1 MQNINLITIC
11 LFSILTFSCN
21 SSKKENKNNANLASQ
36 SIRPEL
42 QTILDSVNLDGV
54 ILIYDKKANIYYSN
68 DFSKSREGYLPA
80 STFKIPN
87 SIIGL
92 ELKILENDQT
102 VFKWDGTDRFL
113 PVWEQDLTLKEAFQ
127 TSCVPCYQELAR
139 EIGIKRMKEYIEKL
153 KFGEM
158 YMTEKSIDNFWLIGS
173 SKINTFQQIDFLK
186 RLNEE
191 QLPISKSTCKTVK
204 SIMEIESKEDYSL
217 SGKTGLSVVS
227 GKKDIGWF
235 VGYVKKKGNVYYF
248 ATKISPKTDD
258 MLRSD
263 FTPLRQKVS
272 IMALRKMKMIE

>member
-42 QTILDSVNLDGV
+42 QTILDSVNVDGV
-54 ILIYDKKANIYYSN
+54 ILIYDKKANTYYSN
-68 DFSKSREGYLPA
+68 DFNKSREGYLPA

-139 EIGIKRMKEYIEKL
+139 EIGIKRMKEYIKKL

-158 YMTEKSIDNFWLIGS
+158 YVTEKSIDNFWLIGS

-186 RLNEE
+186 RLNEK

-227 GKKDIGWF
+227 GKKDVGWF
-235 VGYVKKKGNVYYF
+235 VGYVREKGNVYYF

-272 IMALRKMKMIE
+272 IIALRKMKMIE